1 MFSLPSTSSDLKV
14 PIVYNRTRT
23 LTLKSILEQLWLL
36 FDKSELWV
44 KRGDPSIFNVTMMEQ
59 SFVSWLV
66 FTSYTDYH
74 QHAPLVISAYK
85 GTTNERFLKTRTQD
99 LVSKPVRIVF
109 FFRNSWKPRSEI
121 HDVKQPEGYELPSCH
136 LKITTGKFYP
146 FRKPGIDL
154 LYININ

>member
-23 LTLKSILEQLWLL
+23 LTLKSILEQHWLL

-66 FTSYTDYH
+66 FTSYTDL
-74 QHAPLVISAYK
+74 A
-85 GTTNERFLKTRTQD
+85 
-99 LVSKPVRIVF
+99 
-109 FFRNSWKPRSEI
+109 
-121 HDVKQPEGYELPSCH
+121 
-136 LKITTGKFYP
+136 
-146 FRKPGIDL
+146 
-154 LYININ
+154 